1 MTEDAMTFKFL
12 QELIL
17 RKFGEELVRLPQ
29 ACIFRAQ
36 YRDVGTKAK
45 LTVQKAAP
53 SCQTSPS

>member
-1 MTEDAMTFKFL
+1 MTLKFL

-17 RKFGEELVRLPQ
+17 KKFGEELVRLPQ